1 MRVLNLGKVTSVPKL
16 NEKKAI
22 ETGAQVSWHLAS
34 VKPKSDFGHTLITFG
49 PHQSFKANFYPQLL
63 SEIILI
69 GIGSAIVIWEYRR
82 SSAKDE
88 AKAEAAEREKEEVRG
103 KITDLE
109 FIVARQSVQIK
120 ELTRYGHYYS
130 LCRRTRTSFT
140 YWMCSFLVSR
150 EFWERGRLHGRRV
163 V

>member
-1 MRVLNLGKVTSVPKL
+1 M
-16 NEKKAI
+16 
-22 ETGAQVSWHLAS
+22 AS
-34 VKPKSDFGHTLITFG
+34 ALHKSDFGHTLITFG
-49 PHQSFKANFYPQLL
+49 PNQSFKPNSYPQLL

-120 ELTRYGHYYS
+120 ELTR
-130 LCRRTRTSFT
+130 
-140 YWMCSFLVSR
+140 
-150 EFWERGRLHGRRV
+150 
-163 V
+163 

>member
-1 MRVLNLGKVTSVPKL
+1 M
-16 NEKKAI
+16 
-22 ETGAQVSWHLAS
+22 AS
-34 VKPKSDFGHTLITFG
+34 ALHKSDFGHTLITFG
-49 PHQSFKANFYPQLL
+49 PNQSFKSNSYPQLL

-109 FIVARQSVQIK
+109 FIVSRQSVQIK
-120 ELTRYGHYYS
+120 ELTRYGHCTILSVVGQGPPSPTKCVLS
-130 LCRRTRTSFT
+130 L
-140 YWMCSFLVSR
+140 FLRVLGKGPTAWAPSR
-150 EFWERGRLHGRRV
+150 LT
-163 V
+163 

>member
-1 MRVLNLGKVTSVPKL
+1 M
-16 NEKKAI
+16 
-22 ETGAQVSWHLAS
+22 AS
-34 VKPKSDFGHTLITFG
+34 ALHKSDFGHTLITFG
-49 PHQSFKANFYPQLL
+49 PNQSFKSNSYPQLL

-120 ELTRYGHYYS
+120 ELTRYGHYS

-140 YWMCSFLVSR
+140 Y
-150 EFWERGRLHGRRV
+150 
-163 V
+163 